1 MTTDHVANE
10 WTYAFD
16 AKQVFT
22 TETLEE
28 MRDRLALTDRDLSL
42 RQFAAIIN
50 HRMTVTLTLGVAGN
64 GFRYIKLS
72 NDAADE
78 VRRGEFGNKGPN
90 MELRF
95 SEFSPSVQ
103 NILIDHLNNGE
114 LVRGT
119 TTDIFLRYQM
129 AVDDLDREQDEAG
142 QLDLLLA
149 ASRYDCK
156 LPSRKQVLALY
167 HDWYLLPAE
176 EEDE

>member
-1 MTTDHVANE
+1 MTTDHVASE
-10 WTYAFD
+10 RTYAFD

-22 TETLEE
+22 RETLEE
-28 MRDRLALTDRDLSL
+28 MRERLALTDRDLNL

-50 HRMTVTLTLGVAGN
+50 HHMTVTLTLGVADN

-78 VRRGEFGNKGPN
+78 MRRGEFGNKGPN

-103 NILIDHLNNGE
+103 NILIDHLTNNGE

-129 AVDDLDREQDEAG
+129 AVDDLDEDV
-142 QLDLLLA
+142 DMLLVMA
-149 ASRYDCK
+149 ASRYDCM

-167 HDWYLLPAE
+167 HDWYLLPAKE
-176 EEDE
+176 DEEDQ